1 MSDQRTH
8 RWGSGRLIR
17 TSLRDFWQ
25 APKSLDAADPEI
37 PNLPL
42 ETPAAAETSATR
54 AQSSGAPFRTRTSSS
69 RKRVPTPTQ
78 ATFTPASQP
87 AVFPVAALGGAV
99 VRRRRDTTNRRQIEL
114 GDITSALVA
123 PLIGALPRPKANVVW
138 FERTIR
144 LPQPLAIY
152 PPPTGPP
159 QPVFDA
165 PTAHRR
171 VSQRRRLFVPEQA
184 DFAAASVPPSD
195 AQVSGEPFRTV
206 KSRSRKRQH
215 DLPAP
220 FFTVA
225 TPPATVTLPAP
236 TVKRRHDGERR
247 LQQPLL
253 AAFTPAT
260 PGTSPV
266 TIAALAARK
275 INKRRQRHG
284 LLLSGGA
291 GIFDSPAVTYAV
303 TPAALHKQGQFKRR
317 DTERRLQSVTPLAEF
332 TVAASPPS
340 DALVTG
346 EAFRTRLNR
355 SRRMVRQPTAASFD
369 AAPPVTAPVVALPI
383 PKANRRR
390 PRRGVLLTGGDG
402 VFQPPYIVLPAPK
415 AFRVEHRRKL
425 VKAPPL
431 ASFTAATPAPAQPTF
446 SQKVIRRRE
455 TRRELVRLT
464 PLATYTFAAPP
475 TFPVVALPAPKA
487 FKVAQHRKLI
497 LPPVWVDAPATPAV
511 ETPPRR
517 GGGRPRPNRSA
528 YPKYKRPRLNEQIDA
543 LLESV
548 SAEMAYEAVAA
559 TAPAAVKAEAATLIQ
574 PYADTTVDVV
584 DWAALEEDAKR
595 VGALMALWAAEQA
608 RLKRIRDDDEWLMWE
623 G

>member
-1 MSDQRTH
+1 M
-8 RWGSGRLIR
+8 
-17 TSLRDFWQ
+17 
-25 APKSLDAADPEI
+25 ADRY
-37 PNLPL
+37 LL
-42 ETPAAAETSATR
+42 E
-54 AQSSGAPFRTRTSSS
+54 SGAPDGYLLEDGSGVLLLEGTATTESQVGAGPAFTTHKSASRRRILTS
-69 RKRVPTPTQ
+69 PP
-78 ATFTPASQP
+78 ATFTAASQP
-87 AVFPVAALGGAV
+87 VEFPVAALGAPV
-99 VRRRRDTTNRRQIEL
+99 VRRRRETTNRRALEM

-138 FERTIR
+138 FERRIQ
-144 LPQPLAIY
+144 LPLPLAIY
-152 PPPTGPP
+152 PPPVGPP

-171 VSQRRRLFVPEQA
+171 VSQRRRLFVPVQA

-195 AQVSGEPFRTV
+195 SQVSCEPFRTV
-206 KSRSRKRQH
+206 KSRFRKRQPE
-215 DLPAP
+215 LPAP

-225 TPPATVTLPAP
+225 APAAGPTLPAP

-247 LQQPLL
+247 LQQGLL
-253 AAFTPAT
+253 AEFAPTP
-260 PGTSPV
+260 PSTSPV

-275 INKRRQRHG
+275 TAKRRQRHG

-303 TPAALHKQGQFKRR
+303 TPAALHQQGHFKRR
-317 DTERRLQSVTPLAEF
+317 DTERRLQRVTPLAEF
-332 TVAASPPS
+332 TVAAYTPS

-346 EAFRTRLNR
+346 EPFRTSTSR
-355 SRRMVRQPTAASFD
+355 SRRMVRPAALASFTAAT
-369 AAPPVTAPVVALPI
+369 PTTAPVVALPI
-383 PKANRRR
+383 PKAKRRR

-415 AFRVEHRRKL
+415 ANRVEHRRKL
-425 VKAPPL
+425 VLSPVSAT
-431 ASFTAATPAPAQPTF
+431 FTVATPPPAQPTF
-446 SQKVIRRRE
+446 KLDVARRRE

-464 PLATYTFAAPP
+464 PLAHFTVAVPTTFD
-475 TFPVVALPAPKA
+475 VVALPAPKA

-497 LPPVWVDAPATPAV
+497 LPPVWVDAPATPVA

-528 YPKYKRPRLNEQIDA
+528 YPAYKRPRLNEQLDA

-548 SAEMAYEAVAA
+548 SAEMAYEDVAA
-559 TAPAAVKAEAATLIQ
+559 TAPAAVKAKAEALIK

-584 DWAALEEDAKR
+584 DWAALEADAKR
-595 VGALMALWAAEQA
+595 IGALMALWAAEQA

-623 G
+623 D